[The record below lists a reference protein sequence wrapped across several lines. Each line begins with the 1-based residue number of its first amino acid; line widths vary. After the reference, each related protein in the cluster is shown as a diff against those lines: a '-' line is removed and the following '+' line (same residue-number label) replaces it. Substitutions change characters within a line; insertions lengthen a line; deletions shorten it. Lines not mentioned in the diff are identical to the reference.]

1 MSEEEIFNKLID
13 IMKKLFDGSKVF
25 DYEKITLDSKPI
37 ENLGF
42 SSMDLIMVSFA
53 IESEFNI
60 DIKDLTMSSFSTIRD
75 VINYIKERVSAH

>member
-1 MSEEEIFNKLID
+1 MTEEEVFNKLID
-13 IMKKLFDGSKVF
+13 IIRKLFDGSKIF
-25 DYEKITLDSKPI
+25 DYGQITLDSKPI

-75 VINYIKERVSAH
+75 VVNYIKERISVQ

>member
-1 MSEEEIFNKLID
+1 MTEEEIFNKLID
-13 IMKKLFDGSKVF
+13 IIKKLFNGSKVF
-25 DYEKITLDSKPI
+25 DYEKITFESKPI

-60 DIKDLTMSSFSTIRD
+60 DIKDLTMSSFSTIRE
-75 VINYIKERVSAH
+75 VVNYIMERVNVH